1 MSETLNCPPSP
12 PVSLALAAGPISAVD
27 LALFA
32 AASGD
37 HNLLHLDADAA
48 RAVGFEQPVVHGMLT
63 MAHVGRMFT
72 QHFGAG
78 SVLRLQTR
86 FTGSAVKGDTL
97 HFQATLLETHA
108 DHLRYDI
115 KGTGAGGS
123 PLVTGE
129 ALVRPPTQPSARG

>member
-1 MSETLNCPPSP
+1 MMSHTRPPPHSP
-12 PVSLALAAGPISAVD
+12 PASLALAAGPISAVD
-27 LALFA
+27 LALYA

-37 HNLLHLDADAA
+37 HNPLHLDVEAA
-48 RAVGFEQPVVHGMLT
+48 RSAGFDKPVVHGMLT

-86 FTGSAVKGDTL
+86 FTGSASKGDTL
-97 HFQATLLETHA
+97 QLQATLLETHA
-108 DHLRYDI
+108 DHLRYSI
-115 KGTGAGGS
+115 QGTGSGGA

-129 ALVRPPTQPSARG
+129 ALVRHLAQG